1 MEKKGT
7 STSTSTST
15 RTSDLQSVVDTHK
28 QPFVII
34 DRDFRII
41 AANRA
46 YELAYGS
53 TRDKML
59 GQHCY
64 QISHQNDRPCFELG
78 EECPYQTV
86 YQTGKHSSCL
96 HTHYDAEGHTHQL
109 RINAYPLRSGGE
121 LYMGEALQVLSEPGA
136 RRNDQIHMVGQSP
149 VFLRTL
155 EQLKLAAAADAPV
168 LLQGETGTGKDL
180 AANFIH
186 QHSSRC
192 GKPFLTLDCTV
203 LTESLFES
211 EVFGH
216 ERGAFT
222 GSVGEKEGLFEVV
235 NGGTLFM
242 DEIGELPAPQQ
253 AKLLRVLETGEFR
266 RVGGHKTLYTNARI
280 ICATNRN
287 LASDIESK
295 EFREDLYYRVAC
307 LHIHVPSLRERLQD
321 VPLLAETLLEGIAQ
335 STGRQYQL
343 SLDSMMELQS
353 YHYPGNIRELRN
365 ILSVAAAQATD
376 KYLNANN
383 IAEVVRC
390 MISRKRASARRRAS
404 DPGVKAIGNPQA
416 TAVRRRASATGI
428 EAVGSPQVAAVRRR
442 ASDAGIEAVGNP
454 QATAVRRRAS
464 DSGIEAVGNPQ
475 AAAPGRRAQDFERDT
490 APRPEKASVTATP
503 MDAHAMQNMEAQYIA
518 RLLKRHQGNR
528 RLVAAD
534 LGVSE
539 RTMYRRLKQYGL
551 A

>member
-1 MEKKGT
+1 METK
-7 STSTSTST
+7 STSTST
-15 RTSDLQSVVDTHK
+15 RTSDLQSVVDTHE

-34 DRDFRII
+34 DSDFRIV

-78 EECPYQTV
+78 EECPHQKV
-86 YQTGKHSSCL
+86 YLTGKPCSCL
-96 HTHYDAEGHTHQL
+96 HTHYDVEGHTHQV
-109 RINAYPLRSGGE
+109 RINAYPLYSAGE
-121 LYMGEALQVLSEPGA
+121 LYMGEALQVLSEPAA
-136 RRNDQIHMVGQSP
+136 RRTDQIHMVGQSP
-149 VFLRTL
+149 IFLRTL

-192 GKPFLTLDCTV
+192 DKPFLTLDCTV

-376 KYLNANN
+376 KYLNADN

-390 MISRKRASARRRAS
+390 MKSRRWGLTRRRAS
-404 DPGVKAIGNPQA
+404 DPGVEAVCNPQA
-416 TAVRRRASATGI
+416 TAT
-428 EAVGSPQVAAVRRR
+428 RRR
-442 ASDAGIEAVGNP
+442 ASDTGVEAVGNP
-454 QATAVRRRAS
+454 QATALRRRAP
-464 DSGIEAVGNPQ
+464 DPGVEAVGNPQ
-475 AAAPGRRAQDFERDT
+475 ATALGRRAKDFERDT
-490 APRPEKASVTATP
+490 VPRPEKASVPVAATP
-503 MDAHAMQNMEAQYIA
+503 ADAHDLQNMEAQYIA

-528 RLVAAD
+528 RLVAAA